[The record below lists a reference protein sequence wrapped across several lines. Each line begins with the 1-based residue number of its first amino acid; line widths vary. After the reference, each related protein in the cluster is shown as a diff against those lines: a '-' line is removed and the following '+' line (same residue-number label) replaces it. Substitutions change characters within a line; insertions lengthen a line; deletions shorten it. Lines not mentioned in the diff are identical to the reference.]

1 VYFRVAKDELKPMHC
16 IVYHNG
22 KQLEK
27 TCTQPRSCP
36 AFARPSS

>member
-1 VYFRVAKDELKPMHC
+1 MHC
-16 IVYHNG
+16 IVYHTVNG